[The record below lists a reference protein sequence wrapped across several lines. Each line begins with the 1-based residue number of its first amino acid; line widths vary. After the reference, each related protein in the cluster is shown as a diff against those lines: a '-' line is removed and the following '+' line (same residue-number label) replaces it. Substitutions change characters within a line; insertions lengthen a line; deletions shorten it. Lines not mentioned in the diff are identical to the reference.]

1 EILRVCWN
9 PACRV
14 EFGELQQATFT
25 MEDVIDTVRSGAP
38 LAPGQIETLE
48 TSTNHDRA
56 TAAGVVALRQYPA
69 QHRARL
75 QALILRY
82 LSAEARECVTTLDLT
97 ESRFGFDPR
106 LVTLNEINGESG
118 TESAAAA
125 ARVFPPLRVNEL
137 PVPNHPE
144 RTFELRAMWPYWH
157 VEYGQHLWQ
166 AIKDWGHG
174 MRSGSEVHQSL
185 LSFVALVLAGNAL
198 SETDQP
204 GFAIVPAPSNTM
216 SARQPGQCSLRLGQR
231 VAEILECEFINAL
244 EKRRGGRIAVRRDP
258 QHDLTGRTVIL
269 VDDQVTD
276 GNTMNGCVKAL
287 VEAGAEV
294 VRVLTWSSSHE
305 TTEPTTS
312 SCWLRRHHLP
322 CDEHDGQTLF

>member
-1 EILRVCWN
+1 
-9 PACRV
+9 
-14 EFGELQQATFT
+14 
-25 MEDVIDTVRSGAP
+25 
-38 LAPGQIETLE
+38 
-48 TSTNHDRA
+48 
-56 TAAGVVALRQYPA
+56 
-69 QHRARL
+69 
-75 QALILRY
+75 
-82 LSAEARECVTTLDLT
+82 
-97 ESRFGFDPR
+97 
-106 LVTLNEINGESG
+106 VTLNEINGESG

-185 LSFVALVLAGNAL
+185 LSFVALVLAGNAQ

-216 SARQPGQCSLRLGQR
+216 SARQPGQCSLRLGQW

-244 EKRRGGRIAVRRDP
+244 EKRRGGQIGIRRDRR
-258 QHDLTGRTVIL
+258 HDLTGRTVIL
-269 VDDQVTD
+269 VDDQVTS
-276 GNTMNGCVKAL
+276 GTTMNGCAKAL

-294 VRVLTWSSSHE
+294 VRVLTWSSSHG
-305 TTEPTTS
+305 TTEPTALRS
-312 SCWLRRHHLP
+312 WLRQHHLP
-322 CDEHDGQTLF
+322 CDGHYDQTPF